1 VANDSVHIMD
11 FTPVII
17 KVRRI
22 VRSINLES
30 KKVQKEYGVSIPQLL
45 CLEYLKEAP
54 NYQATQRVIRDHM
67 RLNSSTMTGII
78 NRLERKGFVARLP
91 KSGDKRVTNIALTS
105 NGERILKNTPDLMQ
119 KRLDMKL
126 RSLSDTEIGKI
137 NDALDLLIN
146 MLEIED
152 IDASPVLTGGE
163 ENIRDF

>member
-1 VANDSVHIMD
+1 MD

-17 KVRRI
+17 KIRRI

-45 CLEYLKEAP
+45 CLEYLKEAT
-54 NYQATQRVIRDHM
+54 NYQATQRMIRDHL

-78 NRLERKGFVARLP
+78 NRLEKKGYVARLP

-105 NGERILKNTPDLMQ
+105 SGERILTHTPDLMQ
-119 KRLDMKL
+119 KRLDVKL
-126 RSLSDTEIGKI
+126 RSLSDEEINKI
-137 NDALDLLIN
+137 NNALDTLID

-163 ENIRDF
+163 ENVRDF

>member
-1 VANDSVHIMD
+1 MD

>member
-1 VANDSVHIMD
+1 MD

-54 NYQATQRVIRDHM
+54 NYQATQRMIRDHM

-78 NRLERKGFVARLP
+78 NRLEKKGFVARLP

-119 KRLDMKL
+119 KRLDVKL
-126 RSLSDTEIGKI
+126 RNLSDEELGNI
-137 NDALDLLIN
+137 NNALDILIT
-146 MLEIED
+146 MLEIEN
-152 IDASPVLTGGE
+152 IDASPLLTGGE
-163 ENIRDF
+163 ENLRDF

>member
-1 VANDSVHIMD
+1 MD

-17 KVRRI
+17 KIRRI

-54 NYQATQRVIRDHM
+54 NYQATQRMIRDHM

-78 NRLERKGFVARLP
+78 NRLEKKGFVARLP

-119 KRLDMKL
+119 KRLDVKL
-126 RSLSDTEIGKI
+126 RSLSDEEINKI
-137 NDALDLLIN
+137 NNALDTLIN

-163 ENIRDF
+163 ENTRDF

>member
-1 VANDSVHIMD
+1 MD

-17 KVRRI
+17 KIRRI

-54 NYQATQRVIRDHM
+54 NYQATQRMIRDHM

-119 KRLDMKL
+119 KRLDVKL
-126 RSLSDTEIGKI
+126 RSLSDAEIGKI
-137 NDALDLLIN
+137 NNALDLLIK

>member
-1 VANDSVHIMD
+1 MD

-17 KVRRI
+17 KIRRI

-54 NYQATQRVIRDHM
+54 NYQATQRMIRDHM

-78 NRLERKGFVARLP
+78 NRLEKKGYVARLP

-105 NGERILKNTPDLMQ
+105 SGERILTHTPDLMQ
-119 KRLDMKL
+119 KRLDVKL
-126 RSLSDTEIGKI
+126 RSLSDEEINKI
-137 NDALDLLIN
+137 NSALDTLID

-163 ENIRDF
+163 ENVRDF

>member
-1 VANDSVHIMD
+1 MD

-17 KVRRI
+17 KIRRI

-54 NYQATQRVIRDHM
+54 NYQATQRMIRDHM

-78 NRLERKGFVARLP
+78 DRLERKGFVARLP

-126 RSLSDTEIGKI
+126 RSLSDDEIGKI
-137 NDALDLLIN
+137 NNALDLLIN
-146 MLEIED
+146 MLEIEN

>member
-1 VANDSVHIMD
+1 MD

-17 KVRRI
+17 KIRRI

-54 NYQATQRVIRDHM
+54 NYQATQRMIRDHM

-78 NRLERKGFVARLP
+78 NRLEKKGYVARLP

-105 NGERILKNTPDLMQ
+105 SGERILTHTPDLMQ
-119 KRLDMKL
+119 KRLDVKL
-126 RSLSDTEIGKI
+126 RNLSDEEINKI
-137 NDALDLLIN
+137 NGALDTLID

-163 ENIRDF
+163 ENVRDF

>member
-1 VANDSVHIMD
+1 MANDSVHIMD